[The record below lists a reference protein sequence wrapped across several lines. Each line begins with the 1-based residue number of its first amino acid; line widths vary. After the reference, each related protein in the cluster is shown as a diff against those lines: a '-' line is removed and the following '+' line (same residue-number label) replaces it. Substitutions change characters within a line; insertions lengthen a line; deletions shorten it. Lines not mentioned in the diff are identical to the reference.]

1 MGSAPAPGAASRAL
15 AVGRARAS
23 NELFLTPP
31 APEVRRE
38 GAANC
43 TRGACAPRDFSSL
56 APNGGEGR
64 GEGASRT
71 STRCSS
77 YSVAALPLP
86 DPLPLGEGTNSSA
99 LDLPLRPNTSE
110 RGLRRPLSQRERA
123 GVRESAWTT
132 LRLAFVLAALLVH
145 LAGLLAAQDSVR
157 TLAGLPET
165 PGSADGTN
173 AAARFNDPAGL
184 AIAAD
189 GTIFVADNQNHAIR
203 RIGTNGVVT
212 TLAGSLGT
220 PGSAD
225 GSGSNARFDGPT
237 GIALG
242 SDGALYVC
250 DTGNHTLRR
259 VATNG
264 VVTTLAG
271 AAGNA
276 DFADGP
282 AATARFN
289 QPLGLA
295 VAPDGTIFVA
305 DSGNHLIRII
315 ATNGIVSVLAG
326 NPETFGSADGT
337 GTNAFFN
344 SPVGLA
350 LAPDGSLFVSDANN
364 FTLRKVTPA
373 GVVTTIAGAAGQ
385 DGSTDGPALSARLGK
400 PAELALAPSGTLY
413 IADAAHHTIR
423 RLTPDGRV
431 STIAGLVGADGA
443 ADGANG
449 LARFFNPYGLAIA
462 ARGHLV
468 VADTYNQTVREL
480 LAPFSVGV
488 APSGNARVISWEAVI
503 GHSYQVQFKDGLTA
517 AAWQNLGSPATA
529 ATLTATQTD
538 SSSIPAA
545 PRFYRILRLD

>member
-1 MGSAPAPGAASRAL
+1 MTAQLGSTRLRRVEFGVSSNSSRSSERTCPDSAAPVFCETQKTTRGTRVLPGRCAL
-15 AVGRARAS
+15 ALV
-23 NELFLTPP
+23 LLLI
-31 APEVRRE
+31 
-38 GAANC
+38 C
-43 TRGACAPRDFSSL
+43 L
-56 APNGGEGR
+56 L
-64 GEGASRT
+64 RT
-71 STRCSS
+71 AT
-77 YSVAALPLP
+77 
-86 DPLPLGEGTNSSA
+86 
-99 LDLPLRPNTSE
+99 
-110 RGLRRPLSQRERA
+110 
-123 GVRESAWTT
+123 
-132 LRLAFVLAALLVH
+132 
-145 LAGLLAAQDSVR
+145 AQDSVR
-157 TLAGLPET
+157 TLAGVPET
-165 PGSADGTN
+165 PGSTDGTN
-173 AAARFNDPAGL
+173 TTARFNDPAGL

-212 TLAGSLGT
+212 TLAGLPGT

-225 GSGSNARFDGPT
+225 GSVSNARFDSPT
-237 GIALG
+237 SLALG
-242 SDGALYVC
+242 PDGSLYVS

-259 VATNG
+259 V
-264 VVTTLAG
+264 TLAG
-271 AAGNA
+271 VVSTLAGSAGNA
-276 DFADGP
+276 DYADGP
-282 AATARFN
+282 ATTARFN

-295 VAPDGTIFVA
+295 VAPDGTVFVA
-305 DSGNHLIRII
+305 DSGNHLIRVI
-315 ATNGIVSVLAG
+315 ATNGTISILAG

-364 FTLRKVTPA
+364 FTLRRVTAA

-385 DGSTDGPALSARLGK
+385 DGSTDGSAATARFGK
-400 PAELALAPSGTLY
+400 PAELALAPNGTLY

-488 APSGNARVISWEAVI
+488 TPSGSGRTISWEAVV
-503 GHSYQVQFKDGLTA
+503 GCGYQVQFKDSLTTG
-517 AAWQNLGSPATA
+517 WQNLGAAVTATA
-529 ATLTATQTD
+529 LAVTQTD
-538 SSSIPAA
+538 AYPAA
-545 PRFYRILRLD
+545 TRFYRILRTD

>member
-1 MGSAPAPGAASRAL
+1 MVSFCSGTPAGVHRVLLAARPGAMPPAKFRSASGAEAAFDERRWVMGSGIPGPITSTPHRASGPEGHRNFAGGNAPGNGIPSAHAPRQGCWNIGRSLAL
-15 AVGRARAS
+15 A
-23 NELFLTPP
+23 
-31 APEVRRE
+31 
-38 GAANC
+38 
-43 TRGACAPRDFSSL
+43 
-56 APNGGEGR
+56 
-64 GEGASRT
+64 
-71 STRCSS
+71 
-77 YSVAALPLP
+77 
-86 DPLPLGEGTNSSA
+86 
-99 LDLPLRPNTSE
+99 
-110 RGLRRPLSQRERA
+110 
-123 GVRESAWTT
+123 
-132 LRLAFVLAALLVH
+132 
-145 LAGLLAAQDSVR
+145 LLASLLPFSLLAQDSVR

-165 PGSADGTN
+165 PGSLDGTSTT
-173 AAARFNDPAGL
+173 ARFNDPAGL

-212 TLAGSLGT
+212 TLAGLPGT

-225 GSGSNARFDGPT
+225 GSGSNARFDSPT
-237 GIALG
+237 GVALG
-242 SDGALYVC
+242 ADGALYVS
-250 DTGNHTLRR
+250 DTGNHTIRR
-259 VATNG
+259 VTTNG
-264 VVTTLAG
+264 GVTTLAG
-271 AAGNA
+271 AAGSA
-276 DFADGP
+276 DYVDGS
-282 AATARFN
+282 ASDARFN

-295 VAPDGTIFVA
+295 VAPDGTVFVA
-305 DSGNHLIRII
+305 DCGNHLVRVV
-315 ATNGIVSVLAG
+315 ATNGTVSVLAG

-364 FTLRKVTPA
+364 FTLRRVTTA

-385 DGSTDGPALSARLGK
+385 DGSTDGPAATARFGK
-400 PAELALAPSGTLY
+400 PAELALAPNGTLY

-480 LAPFSVGV
+480 LAPFTIGV
-488 APSGNARVISWEAVI
+488 TSSGSGRVISWEAVI
-503 GHSYQVQFKDGLTA
+503 GRSYQVQFKDGLTA
-517 AAWQNLGSPATA
+517 AWQNLGGP
-529 ATLTATQTD
+529 LTATTLAAAQAD
-538 SSSIPAA
+538 SSAGPAA

>member
-1 MGSAPAPGAASRAL
+1 MAWLGAL
-15 AVGRARAS
+15 VLL
-23 NELFLTPP
+23 LFTL
-31 APEVRRE
+31 
-38 GAANC
+38 
-43 TRGACAPRDFSSL
+43 SL
-56 APNGGEGR
+56 
-64 GEGASRT
+64 
-71 STRCSS
+71 
-77 YSVAALPLP
+77 
-86 DPLPLGEGTNSSA
+86 
-99 LDLPLRPNTSE
+99 
-110 RGLRRPLSQRERA
+110 
-123 GVRESAWTT
+123 
-132 LRLAFVLAALLVH
+132 H
-145 LAGLLAAQDSVR
+145 AQDSVR

-165 PGSADGTN
+165 PGSTDGTN
-173 AAARFNDPAGL
+173 TTARFNDPVGL

-212 TLAGSLGT
+212 TLAGLPGT

-225 GSGSNARFDGPT
+225 GTGTTARFDSPT
-237 GIALG
+237 SLALG
-242 SDGALYVC
+242 SDGALYVS
-250 DTGNHTLRR
+250 DTGNHTIRR
-259 VATNG
+259 VTLAG

-271 AAGNA
+271 SAGNA
-276 DFADGP
+276 DYADGP
-282 AATARFN
+282 ASDARFN

-295 VAPDGTIFVA
+295 VAPDGTVFVA
-305 DSGNHLIRII
+305 DSGNHLIRTI

-364 FTLRKVTPA
+364 FTIRKVTPT
-373 GVVTTIAGAAGQ
+373 GVVTTLAGAAGQ
-385 DGSTDGPALSARLGK
+385 DGSADGPTTTARFGK
-400 PAELALAPSGTLY
+400 PAELALAPNGTLY

-468 VADTYNQTVREL
+468 VADTYNQTIREL
-480 LAPFSVGV
+480 LAPFTVGV
-488 APSGNARVISWEAVI
+488 SPSGNARVISWEAVI
-503 GHSYQVQFKDGLTA
+503 GHGYQVQFKDGLGA
-517 AAWQNLGSPATA
+517 ANWQNLGASVTA
-529 ATLTATQTD
+529 SALAATQTD
-538 SSSIPAA
+538 SSPT
-545 PRFYRILRLD
+545 PTRFYRILRAD

>member
-1 MGSAPAPGAASRAL
+1 MVSARSC
-15 AVGRARAS
+15 
-23 NELFLTPP
+23 TP
-31 APEVRRE
+31 
-38 GAANC
+38 
-43 TRGACAPRDFSSL
+43 
-56 APNGGEGR
+56 
-64 GEGASRT
+64 
-71 STRCSS
+71 
-77 YSVAALPLP
+77 
-86 DPLPLGEGTNSSA
+86 
-99 LDLPLRPNTSE
+99 
-110 RGLRRPLSQRERA
+110 A
-123 GVRESAWTT
+123 GVRQKFDAGLPGALPPAKFRCPSGTMTA
-132 LRLAFVLAALLVH
+132 RAVLALL
-145 LAGLLAAQDSVR
+145 LLLNLTLPAQDSVR

-165 PGSADGTN
+165 PGALDGTN
-173 AAARFNDPAGL
+173 TTARFNDPAGL

-189 GTIFVADNQNHAIR
+189 STIYVADNQNHAIR

-212 TLAGSLGT
+212 TLAGLPGT

-225 GSGSNARFDGPT
+225 GSGSSARFDSPT
-237 GIALG
+237 SLALG
-242 SDGALYVC
+242 PDGALYVS
-250 DTGNHTLRR
+250 DTGNHTIRR
-259 VATNG
+259 VTLG
-264 VVTTLAG
+264 GIVSTLAG

-282 AATARFN
+282 ASAARFN

-295 VAPDGTIFVA
+295 VAPDGTLFVA
-305 DSGNHLIRII
+305 DSGNHLIRTIT
-315 ATNGIVSVLAG
+315 TNGTVSVLAG

-364 FTLRKVTPA
+364 FTIRRVTSA

-385 DGSTDGPALSARLGK
+385 DGSTDGPAATARFGK
-400 PAELALAPSGTLY
+400 PAELALAPNGTLY

-423 RLTPDGRV
+423 RLSPDGRV

-468 VADTYNQTVREL
+468 VADTYNQTVRKL

-488 APSGNARVISWEAVI
+488 TPGGSGRTISWEAVV
-503 GHSYQVQFKDGLTA
+503 GCSYQLQFKDSLIA
-517 AAWQNLGSPATA
+517 DWQNLGAAVTA
-529 ATLTATQTD
+529 SALAATQTD
-538 SSSIPAA
+538 SSPT
-545 PRFYRILRLD
+545 PTRFYRILRTD

>member
-1 MGSAPAPGAASRAL
+1 MTAQLGSTRLRRVEFGVPPNSWRASDQTHPDSAAPVFCETQKTTRGTRVLPGHCAL
-15 AVGRARAS
+15 ALV
-23 NELFLTPP
+23 LLLI
-31 APEVRRE
+31 
-38 GAANC
+38 C
-43 TRGACAPRDFSSL
+43 L
-56 APNGGEGR
+56 L
-64 GEGASRT
+64 RT
-71 STRCSS
+71 AT
-77 YSVAALPLP
+77 
-86 DPLPLGEGTNSSA
+86 
-99 LDLPLRPNTSE
+99 
-110 RGLRRPLSQRERA
+110 
-123 GVRESAWTT
+123 
-132 LRLAFVLAALLVH
+132 
-145 LAGLLAAQDSVR
+145 AQDSVR

-165 PGSADGTN
+165 PGSTDGTN
-173 AAARFNDPAGL
+173 TTARFNDPAGL

-212 TLAGSLGT
+212 TLAGLPGT

-225 GSGSNARFDGPT
+225 GSGSNARFDSPT
-237 GIALG
+237 GLALG
-242 SDGALYVC
+242 PDGVLYVS

-259 VATNG
+259 ITLTG

-282 AATARFN
+282 ATTARFN

-295 VAPDGTIFVA
+295 IAPDGTVFVA
-305 DSGNHLIRII
+305 DSGNHLIRAI
-315 ATNGIVSVLAG
+315 ATNGTVSVLAG

-350 LAPDGSLFVSDANN
+350 LVPDGSLFVSDANN
-364 FTLRKVTPA
+364 FTIRRVTSA
-373 GVVTTIAGAAGQ
+373 GVVTTIAGAAGH
-385 DGSTDGPALSARLGK
+385 DGSTDGPTASARFGK
-400 PAELALAPSGTLY
+400 PAELAFAPNGALY

-443 ADGANG
+443 VDGANG

-480 LAPFSVGV
+480 LAPFSIGV
-488 APSGNARVISWEAVI
+488 APSGNARVISWEAVV
-503 GHSYQVQFKDGLTA
+503 GRSYQVQFKDGLSA
-517 AAWQNLGSPATA
+517 ALWQNLGGAFTATA
-529 ATLTATQTD
+529 LTATQLDASFAPGT
-538 SSSIPAA
+538 
-545 PRFYRILRLD
+545 PRFYRIVRLD

>member
-1 MGSAPAPGAASRAL
+1 MTACAAL
-15 AVGRARAS
+15 AVA
-23 NELFLTPP
+23 FLLT
-31 APEVRRE
+31 
-38 GAANC
+38 
-43 TRGACAPRDFSSL
+43 
-56 APNGGEGR
+56 
-64 GEGASRT
+64 
-71 STRCSS
+71 
-77 YSVAALPLP
+77 LPLP
-86 DPLPLGEGTNSSA
+86 
-99 LDLPLRPNTSE
+99 
-110 RGLRRPLSQRERA
+110 
-123 GVRESAWTT
+123 
-132 LRLAFVLAALLVH
+132 
-145 LAGLLAAQDSVR
+145 AQDSVR

-165 PGSADGTN
+165 LGSADGTN
-173 AAARFNDPAGL
+173 TTARFNDPAGI
-184 AIAAD
+184 AITAD
-189 GTIFVADNQNHAIR
+189 GTVLVADNQNHAIR

-212 TLAGSLGT
+212 TLAGLPGT

-225 GSGSNARFDGPT
+225 GSGSSARFDSPT

-242 SDGALYVC
+242 PHGALYVC
-250 DTGNHTLRR
+250 DTGNHTIRR
-259 VATNG
+259 VTTNG

-276 DFADGP
+276 DYADGS
-282 AATARFN
+282 AANARFN

-295 VAPDGTIFVA
+295 VAPDGTVFVA
-305 DSGNHLIRII
+305 DSGSHLIRVL
-315 ATNGIVSVLAG
+315 ATNGTVSVLAG

-385 DGSTDGPALSARLGK
+385 DGSADGPALSARFGK
-400 PAELALAPSGTLY
+400 PAELALAPNGTLY
-413 IADAAHHTIR
+413 VADAAHHTIR

-480 LAPFSVGV
+480 LAPFTVGV
-488 APSGNARVISWEAVI
+488 APSGNARVISWEAII
-503 GHSYQVQFKDGLTA
+503 GRSYQVQFKDGLSAT
-517 AAWQNLGSPATA
+517 AWQNLGNPATA
-529 ATLTATQTD
+529 TALAASQLD
-538 SSSIPAA
+538 FSACPASS
-545 PRFYRILRLD
+545 RFYRILRLD